1 MNTPETNTNN
11 TDSTKVNI
19 FKKSIMHVGEMA
31 SGAKLTVPVYSFKSD
46 LKNKLADKVNNVPNV
61 YIQANMHGAEV
72 QGNAVI
78 FQLLELLKNC
88 QIQAD
93 ITLVP
98 YANPVACNHKNGEYT
113 LGRFDPITGVNWNRM
128 YHFDETVIAPFAQQ
142 YLDAN
147 EQDIC
152 ADFKQLLL
160 NEIEEKLG
168 DNVWGLT
175 TGQRIAYQLQ
185 RLAHQADLVLDL
197 HTGPISSKHLYC
209 PEYAQASASHF
220 DIEHTILIPN
230 GFDGAMDEATFCPWW
245 SLQQAFSEQGR
256 NFVMGEGAFAKESFT
271 VELGSQ
277 EQIDL
282 DVAKEDAVSILA
294 YLQHKGVIETKEE
307 QQQAYLPK
315 EMTRYACY
323 LKDYKALYS
332 PMGGMVDYLAEF
344 GKPLNAGEP
353 LVRILRM
360 DNYGACVDSSEGV
373 NQGDN
378 GEPLHYVSLDHTVLP
393 ILHFAS
399 ASVNQGT
406 ELYKVFN
413 KYFEL

>member
-1 MNTPETNTNN
+1 M
-11 TDSTKVNI
+11 
-19 FKKSIMHVGEMA
+19 GEMA
-31 SGAKLTVPVYSFKSD
+31 SGAKLTVPVYSFEIEQEKSD
-46 LKNKLADKVNNVPNV
+46 IETKSPTV

-78 FQLLELLKNC
+78 FQLLELLKLC
-88 QIQAD
+88 DIQSN

-128 YHFDETVIAPFAQQ
+128 YHFDQSIIEPFAQQ
-142 YLDAN
+142 NIDVSEAEIKLHFEQALITQIEQKLDHN
-147 EQDIC
+147 I
-152 ADFKQLLL
+152 
-160 NEIEEKLG
+160 
-168 DNVWGLT
+168 WGLT

-185 RLAHQADLVLDL
+185 RMAHQADLVLDL

-209 PEYAQASASHF
+209 PEYAKASASYF
-220 DIEHTILIPN
+220 DIPHTLLIPN
-230 GFDGAMDEATFCPWW
+230 DFGGAMDESTFCPWW
-245 SLQQAFSEQGR
+245 RLQQAFAKLGR
-256 NFVMGEGAFAKESFT
+256 HFTMGEGIFAKESFT

-282 DVAKEDAVSILA
+282 AVAHQDALSILS
-294 YLQHKGVIETKEE
+294 YLQYKGVIGQKTKSSNEV
-307 QQQAYLPK
+307 QDNQGYQPQK
-315 EMTRYACY
+315 MTRYACY

-344 GKPLNAGEP
+344 GKPLPAGEP
-353 LVRILRM
+353 LARILRM
-360 DNYGACVDSSEGV
+360 DNYGD
-373 NQGDN
+373 GD
-378 GEPLHYVSLDHTVLP
+378 PLHNVCLDREVLP

-406 ELYKVFN
+406 ELYKVFCN
-413 KYFEL
+413 FFEL

>member
-1 MNTPETNTNN
+1 MNNFSKE
-11 TDSTKVNI
+11 V
-19 FKKSIMHVGEMA
+19 MAVGEMA
-31 SGAKLTVPVYSFKSD
+31 SGAKLTVPVYSFKQEGTS
-46 LKNKLADKVNNVPNV
+46 APNV

-78 FQLLELLKNC
+78 FQLLELLKHC
-88 QIQAD
+88 QLRSN

-128 YHFDETVIAPFAQQ
+128 YHFDQSIIQPFAEKNI
-142 YLDAN
+142 DAS
-147 EQDIC
+147 EEEIKSQ
-152 ADFKQLLL
+152 FEQLLITQV
-160 NEIEEKLG
+160 EQKL
-168 DNVWGLT
+168 DHNIWGLT

-185 RLAHQADLVLDL
+185 RLAHQADIVLDL

-209 PEYAQASASHF
+209 PEYAQASAKHF
-220 DIEHTILIPN
+220 NIEHTLLIPN
-230 GFDGAMDEATFCPWW
+230 DFDGAMDEATFCPWW
-245 SLQQAFSEQGR
+245 SLQQSFQGLGR
-256 NFVMGEGAFAKESFT
+256 NFVMGEGAFTKESFT

-282 DVAKEDAVSILA
+282 EVAKQDAQSLLT
-294 YLQHKGVIETKEE
+294 YLQSKGVISGEEYQPET
-307 QQQAYLPK
+307 
-315 EMTRYACY
+315 MTRYACY

-344 GKPLNAGEP
+344 GQPLSAGEP
-353 LVRILRM
+353 LARILRM
-360 DNYGACVDSSEGV
+360 DNYGD
-373 NQGDN
+373 
-378 GEPLHYVSLDHTVLP
+378 GEALHYVSLEQEVIP

-406 ELYKVFN
+406 ELYKVFCN
-413 KYFEL
+413 YFEL

>member
-1 MNTPETNTNN
+1 MNT
-11 TDSTKVNI
+11 

-31 SGAKLTVPVYSFKSD
+31 SGAKLTVPVYSFESEKS
-46 LKNKLADKVNNVPNV
+46 NIASGTQSTAPNV

-78 FQLLELLKNC
+78 FQLLELLKDC
-88 QIQAD
+88 KIQSD

-128 YHFDETVIAPFAQQ
+128 YHFDESIIVPFAQQ
-142 YLDAN
+142 NINASEDEIRVGFEKVLIDQIEQKLDHN
-147 EQDIC
+147 I
-152 ADFKQLLL
+152 
-160 NEIEEKLG
+160 
-168 DNVWGLT
+168 WGLT

-185 RLAHQADLVLDL
+185 RMAHQADIVLDL

-209 PEYAQASASHF
+209 PEYAKASASYF
-220 DIEHTILIPN
+220 DIPHTLFIPN
-230 GFDGAMDEATFCPWW
+230 DFDGAMDEATFCPWW
-245 SLQQAFSEQGR
+245 SLQQAYKKLDR

-282 DVAKEDAVSILA
+282 DVAHQDALGILS
-294 YLQHKGVIETKEE
+294 YLQYKGVIGLSSCLETPSEE
-307 QQQAYLPK
+307 VSLQKAESLGYQPQ

-344 GKPLNAGEP
+344 GKPLPAGKP
-353 LVRILRM
+353 LARILRM
-360 DNYGACVDSSEGV
+360 DNYGDG
-373 NQGDN
+373 N
-378 GEPLHYVSLDHTVLP
+378 PLHNVILDKDVLP

-406 ELYKVFN
+406 ELYKVFTN
-413 KYFEL
+413 YFEI

>member
-1 MNTPETNTNN
+1 MSNPKANTLKMNT
-11 TDSTKVNI
+11 

-46 LKNKLADKVNNVPNV
+46 LNDAPNV

-78 FQLLELLKNC
+78 FQLLELLKHDD
-88 QIQAD
+88 IQAD

-128 YHFDETVIAPFAQQ
+128 YHFDETVIGPFAQQ
-142 YLDAN
+142 YFDAN
-147 EQDIC
+147 EKDINE
-152 ADFKQLLL
+152 AFNQLLL
-160 NEIEEKLG
+160 DEIEQKL
-168 DNVWGLT
+168 DHNIWGLT

-209 PEYAQASASHF
+209 PEYAQQSASFF

-230 GFDGAMDEATFCPWW
+230 EFDGAMDEATFCPWW
-245 SLQQAFSEQGR
+245 SLQQAFNDLGR
-256 NFVMGEGAFAKESFT
+256 KFVMGEGAFAKESFT

-282 DVAKEDAVSILA
+282 DVAKEDAASILA
-294 YLQHKGVIETKEE
+294 YLQHKGVILKTEN
-307 QQQAYLPK
+307 QPQNYHPK

-344 GKPLNAGEP
+344 GKPLKAGEP
-353 LVRILRM
+353 LARILRM
-360 DNYGACVDSSEGV
+360 DNYGVTEEAFEEGSQGSSA
-373 NQGDN
+373 D
-378 GEPLHYVSLDHTVLP
+378 PIHYVSLDHTVLP

-406 ELYKVFN
+406 ELYKVFT

>member
-1 MNTPETNTNN
+1 MT
-11 TDSTKVNI
+11 NI
-19 FKKSIMHVGEMA
+19 FKKELMHMGEMA
-31 SGAKLTVPVYSFKSD
+31 SGVKLTVPVYSYKPKEST
-46 LKNKLADKVNNVPNV
+46 APNV

-78 FQLLELLKNC
+78 FQLLELLKHC
-88 QIQAD
+88 DVQAN

-98 YANPVACNHKNGEYT
+98 YANPIGCNHKNGEYT

-128 YHFDETVIAPFAQQ
+128 YHFDEGIISPFVEQHI
-142 YLDAN
+142 DAS
-147 EQDIC
+147 EDEIRT
-152 ADFKQLLL
+152 DFEQLLL
-160 NEIEEKLG
+160 DQIENKL
-168 DNVWGLT
+168 DHNIWGLT

-185 RLAHQADLVLDL
+185 RMAHQADLVLDL

-209 PEYAQASASHF
+209 AEYAKASANYF
-220 DIEHTILIPN
+220 DIPHTIFIPN
-230 GFDGAMDEATFCPWW
+230 DFDGAMDEATFCPWW
-245 SLQQAFSEQGR
+245 SLQQAFEDKGR
-256 NFVMGEGAFAKESFT
+256 NFTMGEGAFAKESFT

-282 DVAKEDAVSILA
+282 AVAEEDAMSILS
-294 YLQHKGVIETKEE
+294 YLQHKSVISGNNKSEV
-307 QQQAYLPK
+307 LPTNFLPQ

-344 GKPLNAGEP
+344 GKPLAAGEP
-353 LVRILRM
+353 LARILRM
-360 DNYGACVDSSEGV
+360 DNYSSEST
-373 NQGDN
+373 DN
-378 GEPLHYVSLDHTVLP
+378 GESLHNICLESEVLP

-406 ELYKVFN
+406 ELYKVFIN
-413 KYFEL
+413 YFEI

>member
-1 MNTPETNTNN
+1 MNTFENTPSAANAGK
-11 TDSTKVNI
+11 DKL
-19 FKKSIMHVGEMA
+19 FKKRVMHVGEMA
-31 SGAKLTVPVYSFKSD
+31 SGAKLTVPVYSFECQQTDPQSK
-46 LKNKLADKVNNVPNV
+46 APNV

-78 FQLLELLKNC
+78 FQLLELLKDCDLQGN
-88 QIQAD
+88 

-128 YHFDETVIAPFAQQ
+128 YHFDETVIAPFAEQNI
-142 YLDAN
+142 DATDDEIQAN
-147 EQDIC
+147 FQ
-152 ADFKQLLL
+152 QLLL
-160 NEIEEKLG
+160 AQIDQKL
-168 DNVWGLT
+168 DHNIWGLT

-185 RLAHQADLVLDL
+185 HMAHQADLVLDL

-209 PEYAQASASHF
+209 PEYAKASASYF
-220 DIEHTILIPN
+220 DIPHTILIPN
-230 GFDGAMDEATFCPWW
+230 DFDGAMDESTFCPWW
-245 SLQQAFSEQGR
+245 SLQQAYQKLGR

-282 DVAKEDAVSILA
+282 AVARHDALGILS
-294 YLQHKGVIETKEE
+294 YLQYKGVVTRKNK
-307 QQQAYLPK
+307 QDFLPQ

-323 LKDYKALYS
+323 LKDYRALYS

-344 GKPLNAGEP
+344 GKPLPAGEP
-353 LVRILRM
+353 LARILRM
-360 DNYGACVDSSEGV
+360 DNYC
-373 NQGDN
+373 GDEHSGDELGDGN
-378 GEPLHYVSLDHTVLP
+378 PLHNITLDRQVLP

-406 ELYKVFN
+406 ELYKVFID
-413 KYFEL
+413 YFEL

>member
-1 MNTPETNTNN
+1 MNKFIKEVM
-11 TDSTKVNI
+11 S
-19 FKKSIMHVGEMA
+19 VGEMA
-31 SGAKLTVPVYSFKSD
+31 SGAKLTVPVYSFKSE
-46 LKNKLADKVNNVPNV
+46 NNLSAPNV

-78 FQLLELLKNC
+78 FQLLELLQHC
-88 QIQAD
+88 DLQAN

-128 YHFDETVIAPFAQQ
+128 YHFDSSIIEPFVQQ
-142 YLDAN
+142 NLDAS
-147 EQDIC
+147 EDEIKYKFQ
-152 ADFKQLLL
+152 QLLVT
-160 NEIEEKLG
+160 EIDQKLEK
-168 DNVWGLT
+168 NIWGIT

-185 RLAHQADLVLDL
+185 RLAHQADIVLDL

-209 PEYAQASASHF
+209 PEYAQASAEYF
-220 DIEHTILIPN
+220 DIEHTILIN
-230 GFDGAMDEATFCPWW
+230 NDFDGAMDEATFCPWW
-245 SLQQAFSEQGR
+245 SLQQAYQASGR
-256 NFVMGEGAFAKESFT
+256 KFVMGEGAFKKESFT

-282 DVAKEDAVSILA
+282 DVAKTDALGILS
-294 YLQHKGVIETKEE
+294 YLTYQRVIDNKEY
-307 QQQAYLPK
+307 QPQK
-315 EMTRYACY
+315 MTRYACY

-344 GKPLNAGEP
+344 GKPLAAGEP
-353 LVRILRM
+353 LARILRM
-360 DNYGACVDSSEGV
+360 DNYGD
-373 NQGDN
+373 
-378 GEPLHYVSLDHTVLP
+378 GEALHNILLEQEVIP

-406 ELYKVFN
+406 ELYKVFCN
-413 KYFEL
+413 YFKL

>member
-1 MNTPETNTNN
+1 M
-11 TDSTKVNI
+11 
-19 FKKSIMHVGEMA
+19 GEMA
-31 SGAKLTVPVYSFKSD
+31 SGAKLTVPVYSFEIEQVNSA
-46 LKNKLADKVNNVPNV
+46 NETKVPTV

-78 FQLLELLKNC
+78 FQLLELLKHCDIKSN
-88 QIQAD
+88 

-128 YHFDETVIAPFAQQ
+128 YHFDQSIIAPFAQQ
-142 YLDAN
+142 YLDASEAQIKLHF
-147 EQDIC
+147 EQTLI
-152 ADFKQLLL
+152 AQ
-160 NEIEEKLG
+160 IEQKL
-168 DNVWGLT
+168 DHNIWGLT

-185 RLAHQADLVLDL
+185 RMAHQADLVLDL

-209 PEYAQASASHF
+209 PEYAKASASYF
-220 DIEHTILIPN
+220 DIPHTLLIPN
-230 GFDGAMDEATFCPWW
+230 EFGGAMDESTFCPWW
-245 SLQQAFSEQGR
+245 DLQEAYSKLGR
-256 NFVMGEGAFAKESFT
+256 NFVMGEGIFAKESFT

-282 DVAKEDAVSILA
+282 AVAHQDALSILS
-294 YLQHKGVIETKEE
+294 YLQYKGVIVQSSTQVEQLEE
-307 QQQAYLPK
+307 IDSKGFQPQK
-315 EMTRYACY
+315 MTRYACY

-344 GKPLNAGEP
+344 GKPLPAGEP
-353 LVRILRM
+353 LARILRM
-360 DNYGACVDSSEGV
+360 DNYGD
-373 NQGDN
+373 GD
-378 GEPLHYVSLDHTVLP
+378 PLHSVCLDREVIP

-406 ELYKVFN
+406 ELYKVFCN
-413 KYFEL
+413 FFEL

>member
-1 MNTPETNTNN
+1 MTNL
-11 TDSTKVNI
+11 
-19 FKKSIMHVGEMA
+19 FKKHVMHVGEMA
-31 SGAKLTVPVYSFKSD
+31 SGAKLTVPVYSYNSKSSS
-46 LKNKLADKVNNVPNV
+46 APNV

-88 QIQAD
+88 DINSD

-128 YHFDETVIAPFAQQ
+128 YHFDEAVIAPFAQQ
-142 YLDAN
+142 NIDASEGKIKAN
-147 EQDIC
+147 FQ
-152 ADFKQLLL
+152 QLLL
-160 NEIEEKLG
+160 SQIEQKL
-168 DNVWGLT
+168 DHNIWGLT

-185 RLAHQADLVLDL
+185 RMAHQADLVLDL

-209 PEYAQASASHF
+209 PEYTKESANFF
-220 DIEHTILIPN
+220 DIAHTIFIPN
-230 GFDGAMDEATFCPWW
+230 DFDGAMDEATFCPWW
-245 SLQQAFSEQGR
+245 SLQQAYKELGR

-282 DVAKEDAVSILA
+282 AVAEEDAKSILA
-294 YLQHKGVIETKEE
+294 YLQYKGVIAKSSE
-307 QQQAYLPK
+307 QDFQPQQ
-315 EMTRYACY
+315 MTRYACY

-344 GKPLNAGEP
+344 GKPLPAGKP
-353 LVRILRM
+353 LARILRM
-360 DNYGACVDSSEGV
+360 DNYGD
-373 NQGDN
+373 GD
-378 GEPLHYVSLDHTVLP
+378 PLHNIALDREVIP

-406 ELYKVFN
+406 ELYKVFQD
-413 KYFEL
+413 YFEL